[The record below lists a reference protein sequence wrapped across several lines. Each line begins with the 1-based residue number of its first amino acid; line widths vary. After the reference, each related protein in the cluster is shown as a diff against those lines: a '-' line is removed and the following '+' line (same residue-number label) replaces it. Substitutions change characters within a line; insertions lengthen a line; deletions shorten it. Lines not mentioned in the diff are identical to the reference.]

1 LVRSRKPSNFPT
13 FNCSTLQTFQLS
25 NLHTFNAYMDWQLL
39 GLSFITVFLAE
50 IGDKSQLAAIA
61 LGGSLKSP
69 RAVFFGS
76 VAALLLASLIGVL
89 AGEGVAQILPA
100 RILKA
105 IAAVGF
111 ALMAVRLLW
120 PSQKERED

>member
-1 LVRSRKPSNFPT
+1 
-13 FNCSTLQTFQLS
+13 
-25 NLHTFNAYMDWQLL
+25 MDWQLL

-61 LGGSLKSP
+61 LGGSCQSP

-76 VAALLLASLIGVL
+76 VAALLLATLIGVL
-89 AGEGVAQILPA
+89 AGEGVAVLLPA
-100 RILKA
+100 QILKA
-105 IAAVGF
+105 IAAIGF

-120 PSQKERED
+120 PSEVKSEE

>member
-1 LVRSRKPSNFPT
+1 
-13 FNCSTLQTFQLS
+13 
-25 NLHTFNAYMDWQLL
+25 MDWQLL

-50 IGDKSQLAAIA
+50 LGDKSQLAAIA

-76 VAALLLASLIGVL
+76 VTALLLASLIGVI
-89 AGEGVAQILPA
+89 AGEGVAQLLPE

-105 IAAVGF
+105 IAAIGF
-111 ALMAVRLLW
+111 AFMALRLLW
-120 PSQKERED
+120 PSEDEKEE